1 MVWAPSVVKT
11 KDGKFHMYV
20 SVGSGVWAGGRVH
33 PLSPWKNAKSDNT
46 RLINSQFF
54 LGYHR
59 LDAECFID
67 DDGEAY
73 LYWGSGLNWIT
84 GKCFAVKLINDMITL
99 TVLRKI

>member
-1 MVWAPSVVKT
+1 MVCAPSVVKT

-20 SVGSGVWAGGRVH
+20 SVGSGVWAGVSVH
-33 PLSPWKNAKSDNT
+33 PLSPWKNAKADNIP
-46 RLINSQFF
+46 LINSQFF